1 VRAFTQ
7 PSVAAFGAAEI
18 GLAITVVTVILAG
31 IGVYVT
37 LRGIRDQ
44 LWLQTFAEYTR
55 RYAEIVRE
63 LPSESRRPDGSFDLD
78 TLATED
84 RGRVLNAARGYLN
97 LTAEEYFLHK
107 RGRIDHETW
116 EIWKSGIVATMTLPW
131 VRLAWTELEQEYMY
145 FPEYCSFVSEC
156 MAAEQRN

>member
-1 VRAFTQ
+1 ML
-7 PSVAAFGAAEI
+7 AA
-18 GLAITVVTVILAG
+18 AG
-31 IGVYVT
+31 VCVS

-63 LPSESRRPDGSFDLD
+63 LPSESRRTDGSFELD
-78 TLATED
+78 ELDPED

-107 RGRIDHETW
+107 RGRIDDETW
-116 EIWKSGIVATMTLPW
+116 RIWKSGIAATMGLPW
-131 VRLAWTELEQEYMY
+131 VRLAWVELE
-145 FPEYCSFVSEC
+145 PEYQYFEEFCAFVTEC
-156 MAAEQRN
+156 MAPGS